1 MIVHER
7 HGKNL
12 VDSTNWSGYA
22 VTGANGS
29 VSDVRGSWIVPS
41 ANCSNSP
48 STSYASF
55 WVGIDGYSSNTVE
68 QIGTDSDCESGQPT
82 YYVWFEFYPH
92 WSYTVNSVP
101 LKSGDKVSAEV
112 KYTANGKFTAS
123 ITNESTNQYFS
134 TSTKMNNAAR
144 SSAEWIIEAP
154 WSGGVLPLA
163 DFTSVSNG
171 YDYTAQSATCDATV
185 GSTNAPIGNFGSNS
199 VQIAMVSSSGATK
212 SQPSALSSDNSSFID
227 TWYSAGP

>member
-1 MIVHER
+1 MQKQKLCAMFAILIAMAVGLGGLGSTVLPHGLTMRAPRHYPMIVHER

-22 VTGANGS
+22 VTGGNGS

-101 LKSGDKVSAEV
+101 IKSGDKV
-112 KYTANGKFTAS
+112 G
-123 ITNESTNQYFS
+123 
-134 TSTKMNNAAR
+134 
-144 SSAEWIIEAP
+144 
-154 WSGGVLPLA
+154 
-163 DFTSVSNG
+163 
-171 YDYTAQSATCDATV
+171 
-185 GSTNAPIGNFGSNS
+185 FGPNP
-199 VQIAMVSSSGATK
+199 VEK
-212 SQPSALSSDNSSFID
+212 
-227 TWYSAGP
+227 